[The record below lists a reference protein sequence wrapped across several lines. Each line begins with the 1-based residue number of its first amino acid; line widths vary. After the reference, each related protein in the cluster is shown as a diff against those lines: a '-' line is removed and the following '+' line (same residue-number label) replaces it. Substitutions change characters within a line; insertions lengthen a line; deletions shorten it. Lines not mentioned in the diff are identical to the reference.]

1 MNLSPFKG
9 FAKFS
14 PPRKIVGRNRTRTTR
29 RKGERETDGR
39 TARGG
44 QVKVRQTGRERGRQ
58 TDVQLETD
66 KQGARHAGR
75 ESERGRR

>member
-1 MNLSPFKG
+1 MNLSPLKG

-44 QVKVRQTGRERGRQ
+44 QVIVRQTGRERETDGRTARDRQ
-58 TDVQLETD
+58 T
-66 KQGARHAGR
+66 G
-75 ESERGRR
+75 S